1 MNHQRFGFIQEQA
14 EEILVLFQSK
24 YKFPN
29 SPPVL
34 VDMIVQDLGLQC
46 RTQGLGFL
54 DNRTRG
60 ALSVDDRVI
69 YLDERCHQHQY
80 AFTVA
85 HEIGHWILHEGNHQL
100 YMGGAQGIPL
110 SHFFGNTR
118 FKTKE
123 EENNHQEIYA
133 NQFAAAL
140 LVPRPFLFSETRRYQ
155 VIDAKAVDEIA
166 KVFCVSR
173 QAMICRIKDLCQHGE
188 WTGPRV
194 DEGSID
200 GLQATVTRRDQTR
213 RGATQPSLFRHLAQT
228 QLVKRGDVAISAD
241 YLHRQR
247 QAQVRRAD
255 HPKPYVVEFAGTP
268 NAGKD
273 TLIGIATDRLKD
285 VYGYKVEIVDE
296 VVRTYPPSRC
306 WDINGLYRYVSVT
319 GTKLIEAAIDNPG
332 HADFVILNR
341 GIFDALT
348 FVYAHCGE
356 GRITEDQKHVLM
368 EYLLLDRVVGLID
381 EVFLLLISPLEAL
394 QREYTS
400 KRRHVATWA
409 MLDGVDFGSI
419 LPQRVLNKEMLD
431 RLNAAYIK
439 MYQEYFENEGHRRFK
454 EVHLLDFTDEEGVSV
469 EEATKRLAQVFP
481 SLEFPK
487 LQRPLFGH
495 NGRSHKQLWNQDESA
510 LQLPLFDT

>member
-1 MNHQRFGFIQEQA
+1 MNPQRFEFIQEQA
-14 EEILVLFQSK
+14 EEILALFQSK

-46 RTQGLGFL
+46 RTQDLGFL

-69 YLDERCHQHQY
+69 YLDEKCHQHQY

-100 YMGGAQGIPL
+100 YVGGAQGIPL

-140 LVPRPFLFSETRRYQ
+140 LVPRPFLFSETSNYE
-155 VIDAKAVDEIA
+155 VINAKAVSELA
-166 KVFCVSR
+166 NLFGVSR
-173 QAMICRIKDLCQHGE
+173 VVMIQRIKNLSVHRG
-188 WTGPRV
+188 WSGPPIDWVSLSRL
-194 DEGSID
+194 EGDITPKW
-200 GLQATVTRRDQTR
+200 QYRKQTR
-213 RGATQPSLFRHLAQT
+213 QLNFPGHQNFAQCWQT
-228 QLVKRGDVAISAD
+228 EVGIIPGD
-241 YLHRQR
+241 YLHKQR
-247 QAQVRRAD
+247 GAQVAKGGR
-255 HPKPYVVEFAGTP
+255 PKPYVVEFAGTP

-273 TLIGIATDRLKD
+273 TLIGIAADRLKD

-319 GTKLIEAAIDNPG
+319 ATKLIEAAIDNPG

-341 GIFDALT
+341 GIFDALA
-348 FVYAHCGE
+348 FVYAHCEE
-356 GRITEDQKHVLM
+356 GRISEDQKHVLM

-409 MLDGVDFGSI
+409 KLDGVDYGSI
-419 LPQRVLNKEMLD
+419 PPQRVLNKDTLD
-431 RLNAAYIK
+431 RLNATYRE
-439 MYQEYFENEGHRRFK
+439 MYKGYFEDEDHRRFK
-454 EVHLLDFTDEEGVSV
+454 EVHLLDFTGEEGVSV
-469 EEATKRLAQVFP
+469 EEATKRLARVFP
-481 SLEFPK
+481 SLGLPR
-487 LQRPLFGH
+487 LRHSLFGH
-495 NGRSHKQLWNQDESA
+495 NGRSHKQLWNQGESA
-510 LQLPLFDT
+510 LQLPLLDS